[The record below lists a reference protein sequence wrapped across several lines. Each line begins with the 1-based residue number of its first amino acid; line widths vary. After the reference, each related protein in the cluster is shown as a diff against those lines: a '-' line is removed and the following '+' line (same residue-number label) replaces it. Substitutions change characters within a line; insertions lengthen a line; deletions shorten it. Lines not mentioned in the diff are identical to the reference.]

1 MKNKDQ
7 VQAIIESL
15 ELDDENLWESRELG
29 GDPNFVK
36 ASPVPASFHEILNK
50 SSNMQMISIRLPK
63 DLITD
68 LKEIGSAQKLGYQA
82 LMREVLKRFVDAEK
96 KVMYRDLK
104 KANQELEQQLKDAE
118 ALLKKHGKERKRAEA
133 IQ

>member
-7 VQAIIESL
+7 VQVIESL
-15 ELDDENLWESRELG
+15 ELDDANLWESRELG
-29 GDPNFVK
+29 ADPNFSK
-36 ASPVPASFHEILNK
+36 SSPVPANFHEILNK

-96 KVMYRDLK
+96 KVMYRELM
-104 KANQELEQQLKDAE
+104 KANEELENKLHEAE
-118 ALLKKHGKERKRAEA
+118 QLLKQHQKNHKTT
-133 IQ
+133 

>member
-7 VQAIIESL
+7 VQVIESL
-15 ELDDENLWESRELG
+15 ELDDANLWESRELG
-29 GDPNFVK
+29 ADPNFFFFF
-36 ASPVPASFHEILNK
+36 PVPANFHEILNK

-96 KVMYRDLK
+96 KVMYRELM
-104 KANQELEQQLKDAE
+104 KANEELENKLHEAE
-118 ALLKKHGKERKRAEA
+118 QLLKQHRKNHKTA
-133 IQ
+133 